1 MESLSEANGPF
12 AINLLKKLSEEDN
25 SQNVVFSP
33 LSISSA
39 LGMLFLGAKGNTAT
53 QIAKVLCLNRGGNIH
68 RDLQVLLNEVNKSS
82 TQYSLRTAN
91 KLFGEKTYDF
101 LSIFKEDCQK
111 FYNEELGELSFAK
124 APEESRKHINVWI
137 AEKTKGKIAEMLP
150 TSSVGPLT
158 RLVLVDGIY
167 FKGKWN
173 EQFKENHTR
182 EMFFKTRKNEKKPV
196 QMMFKEATFKMTY
209 IKEVYTKIVELPYMG
224 EELSMVIMLPD
235 ENIEL
240 KKVEEELTYEK
251 FVAWTGPHIMK
262 RTEMGV
268 FLPRFKLEKHFDME
282 SLLKSFGILDAFEGS
297 KADFTAMSAQGGL
310 VLSKFL
316 HKSYVEVD
324 EEGAEEDD
332 AAIFRVPLCGKVLPT
347 FILDHPF
354 LFFIRHNKTNSI
366 LFCGKFSSP

>member
-1 MESLSEANGPF
+1 MDSFSEANGPF
-12 AINLLKKLSEEDN
+12 AINLLKKLSEKDD

-39 LGMLFLGAKGNTAT
+39 LGVLFLGAKGNTAA
-53 QIAKVLCLNRGGNIH
+53 QIVKVLSLNRGGNIH
-68 RDLQVLLNEVNKSS
+68 RDLQAVFTEVNKSS

-101 LSIFKEDCQK
+101 LSTFKEACQN
-111 FYNEELGELSFAK
+111 FYSVELGELSFVK
-124 APEESRKHINVWI
+124 APEESRKHINAWM
-137 AEKTKGKIAEMLP
+137 AEKTEGKIAEILP
-150 TSSVGPLT
+150 TSSIGPLT
-158 RLVLVDGIY
+158 RLLLVDGIY

-173 EQFKENHTR
+173 EHFKENYTR

-209 IKEVYTKIVELPYMG
+209 IKEVSTKILELPYVG

-235 ENIEL
+235 ENIDL
-240 KKVEEELTYEK
+240 KKVEAELTYEK
-251 FVAWTGPHIMK
+251 FVAWTRPDMMK

-268 FLPRFKLEKHFDME
+268 FLPRFKLVEHYDME
-282 SLLKSFGILDAFEGS
+282 SLLRSFGILDAFEGG
-297 KADFTAMSAQGGL
+297 KADFSGMSAQGGL
-310 VLSKFL
+310 VLSKLL

-324 EEGAEEDD
+324 EEGAEEDA
-332 AAIFRVPLCGKVLPT
+332 AAIFRVPLCGKILPT
-347 FILDHPF
+347 FIPDHPF